1 MVQFYAFVQYGLR
14 MKQQKPHFD
23 VKKREKPDE
32 YCVIMDERGICQLK
46 WNWVW

>member
-1 MVQFYAFVQYGLR
+1 

-32 YCVIMDERGICQLK
+32 YRVIMDECAVGRLKCQQ
-46 WNWVW
+46 VW